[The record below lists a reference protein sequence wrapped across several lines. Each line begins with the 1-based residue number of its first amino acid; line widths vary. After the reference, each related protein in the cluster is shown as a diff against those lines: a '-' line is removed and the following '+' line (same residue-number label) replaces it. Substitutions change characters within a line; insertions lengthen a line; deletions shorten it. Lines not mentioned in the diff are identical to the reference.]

1 MEHLQFPEMSE
12 CLVIVAD
19 WLLLSGAYALVLV
32 NQVALVEQHA
42 KAIEE
47 SSTLSDLKVA
57 VQEENQVEQWWL
69 HDLLYDL

>member
-1 MEHLQFPEMSE
+1 MDCDCQFK
-12 CLVIVAD
+12 LA
-19 WLLLSGAYALVLV
+19 WRTGAYALVLV

-57 VQEENQVEQWWL
+57 VQEENQIIMNII
-69 HDLLYDL
+69 